1 MIKRGIGMLRI
12 TKEELDAME
21 AVDIR
26 TVDINALT
34 DIREIQIDTGLPVEK
49 KLALFA
55 EQTNN
60 LFLHRIGDYI
70 VKVRFQKEGPD
81 INDKMEEYLRHLA
94 EVYI

>member
-1 MIKRGIGMLRI
+1 MLRI
-12 TKEELDAME
+12 TEEELDAME

-70 VKVRFQKEGPD
+70 VKVRFQKEGLD
-81 INDKMEEYLRHLA
+81 INDKMEEYLHHLA
-94 EVYI
+94 EIYI